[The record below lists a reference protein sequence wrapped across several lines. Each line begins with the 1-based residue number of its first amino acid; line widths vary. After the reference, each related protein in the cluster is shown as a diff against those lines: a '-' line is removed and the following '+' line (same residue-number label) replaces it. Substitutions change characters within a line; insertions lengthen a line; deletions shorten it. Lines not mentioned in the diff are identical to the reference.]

1 MKSIEDIEKLTVE
14 ELLQIA
20 DDASVEVPSGLDA
33 RLKKVLTAA
42 QVAEDLSASGHSL
55 SGGTTEP
62 AYREERPGAME
73 AKAKM
78 ETGGS
83 RDRSQQDTRRQR
95 SWIFAAAAGI
105 ALVFGLVMNSV
116 PKTPKDTFDDPYLAY
131 AEIEKTFAFM
141 SDKVDKGLDKAGTAA
156 AAIKKADRI
165 IDTITK

>member
-20 DDASVEVPSGLDA
+20 NEDSVEVPSRLDA
-33 RLKKVLTAA
+33 RLKKVLAAA
-42 QVAEDLSASGHSL
+42 QVAEGI
-55 SGGTTEP
+55 
-62 AYREERPGAME
+62 
-73 AKAKM
+73 
-78 ETGGS
+78 
-83 RDRSQQDTRRQR
+83 RDAAADKQRSFRRQR